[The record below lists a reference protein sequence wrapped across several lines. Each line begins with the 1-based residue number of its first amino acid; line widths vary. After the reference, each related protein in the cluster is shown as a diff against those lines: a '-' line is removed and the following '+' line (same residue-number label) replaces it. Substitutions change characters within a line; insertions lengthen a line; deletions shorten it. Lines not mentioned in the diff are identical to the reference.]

1 MNWLLRFL
9 INALVLYL
17 IAKYVPGFNHDVTVW
32 TAVIAAI
39 IFGLVNAIIGPI
51 LRLISFP
58 LTVLTFGLFSIVV
71 NYILFAL
78 TVWITPNFAPLQTPS
93 ATICPAGEI
102 RCLTTPLPPRKSF
115 VPWSRGCRFSTVRSR
130 RSCNRIRARCERS
143 IRKPS

>member
-17 IAKYVPGFNHDVTVW
+17 IAKYVPGFNHNITVW

-51 LRLISFP
+51 LRLISLP
-58 LTVLTFGLFSIVV
+58 LTIVTLGLFSIVI

-78 TVWITPNFAPLQTPS
+78 TVWITPNFHNT
-93 ATICPAGEI
+93 GEI
-102 RCLTTPLPPRKSF
+102 S
-115 VPWSRGCRFSTVRSR
+115 PWLANLYGAIIMMIVSTLGHTASQSQAR
-130 RSCNRIRARCERS
+130 RA
-143 IRKPS
+143 